1 MASRRRVPGGVLA
14 LRPPET
20 CPYSR
25 PSMPKSP
32 LSRIRADLRSVIQ
45 VARLRSFDT
54 STPEGRSGERYR
66 RIMLSTVASIA
77 GTAVMTIVGLIA
89 IPITIGFLG
98 KEQYGLWVAVNSL
111 VPWVSLF
118 DMGLVAGLVIA
129 LSEAHGRDDHAAARG
144 YYSTAFFT
152 LLGVS
157 AALLTAL
164 ALLLPWVG
172 WAELFGVPS
181 AIPASTT
188 RAGVTVAL
196 GFALLMLP
204 LATVPQAC
212 AAYQQSYGWTAVT
225 ALAALLSLAFLVAA
239 TRLNLAFAIV
249 VGTAGCAGFLAAL
262 AGAAYFLGR
271 RFPWLR
277 PSLSQVSLRSLRRL
291 LASAVPL
298 YVLQIGGL
306 LVNQSQR
313 PLLSNRAGLATVA
326 EYDLLMRLFVM
337 TTTVITVGTA
347 SFIPA
352 FRESHERGDVA
363 WMQRTFWRL
372 VAIRLGLAVLL
383 CVAFLLLGN
392 PLLRIWLGRADFR
405 FDLWVW
411 LTLCALVMVS
421 AWVSSFLELMTI
433 LDRIWPLV
441 RVVFLQGLLTVGLTW
456 VLAPHGGVL
465 GAVIS
470 IALPALVV
478 SGLMLPAMGWRL
490 LTTDTRTRP

>member
-1 MASRRRVPGGVLA
+1 M
-14 LRPPET
+14 
-20 CPYSR
+20 
-25 PSMPKSP
+25 
-32 LSRIRADLRSVIQ
+32 IQ
-45 VARLRSFDT
+45 VARLRAFDP
-54 STPEGRSGERYR
+54 STPEGRSAERYR
-66 RIMLSTVASIA
+66 RIMLSTLASIS
-77 GTAVMTIVGLIA
+77 GTAVLTLVGLVSV
-89 IPITIGFLG
+89 PITIGYLG

-144 YYSTAFFT
+144 YFSTAFFT
-152 LLGVS
+152 LLCVS
-157 AALLTAL
+157 SVLLVGIFVI
-164 ALLLPWVG
+164 LPWVD
-172 WAELFGVPS
+172 WARFFDVPPS
-181 AIPASTT
+181 LPASTT
-188 RAGVTVAL
+188 RAGLAVAL

-204 LATVPQAC
+204 LGTLPQAC
-212 AAYQQSYGWTAVT
+212 AAYQRSYGWTAVT
-225 ALAALLSLAFLVAA
+225 ALAALLSLALLLAA
-239 TRLNLAFAIV
+239 TGLDLSFPFV
-249 VGTAGCAGFLAAL
+249 VGAAGGAGFLAAL

-277 PSLSQVSLRSLRRL
+277 PSTSQVSLRSLRRL

-313 PLLSNRAGLATVA
+313 PILASRAGLATVA

-337 TTTVITVGTA
+337 STTIITVSTT

-363 WMQRTFWRL
+363 WMRRTFWRL
-372 VAIRLGLAVLL
+372 VAIRLGLAALV
-383 CVAFLLLGN
+383 CAAFLLLGN
-392 PLLRIWLGRADFR
+392 PLLRIWLRRADFR
-405 FDLWVW
+405 FDVWVW
-411 LTLCALVMVS
+411 LTLSALVMVS

-441 RVVFLQGLLTVGLTW
+441 RVVMLQGFLTIGLTW
-456 VLAPHGGVL
+456 ALAPRGGVL

-470 IALPALVV
+470 IALPAVVV

-490 LTTDTRTRP
+490 VTTGTGARS

>member
-1 MASRRRVPGGVLA
+1 M
-14 LRPPET
+14 
-20 CPYSR
+20 
-25 PSMPKSP
+25 
-32 LSRIRADLRSVIQ
+32 IQ

-54 STPEGRSGERYR
+54 STPEGRSAERYR

-77 GTAVMTIVGLIA
+77 GTAVMTLVSLVA
-89 IPITIGFLG
+89 VPITIGYLG

-129 LSEAHGRDDHAAARG
+129 LSEAHGRDDQAAARG
-144 YYSTAFFT
+144 YFSTAFFT
-152 LLGVS
+152 LLAVS
-157 AALLTAL
+157 AVLLVALV
-164 ALLLPWVG
+164 LLLPWVG
-172 WAELFGVPS
+172 RTGLFDVPP

-188 RAGVTVAL
+188 RAGVAVAL

-204 LATVPQAC
+204 LGSVPQAC
-212 AAYQQSYGWTAVT
+212 AAYQRSYGWTVVT
-225 ALAALLSLAFLVAA
+225 ALAALLSLAFLLAA
-239 TRLNLAFAIV
+239 TGLGLSFAVV
-249 VGTAGCAGFLAAL
+249 VGTAGGAGLLAAL
-262 AGAAYFLGR
+262 AGAAYFLSR
-271 RFPWLR
+271 PFPWLR
-277 PSLSQVSLRSLRRL
+277 PAPSQVSLRSLRRL

-313 PLLSNRAGLATVA
+313 PILANRAGLSTVA

-337 TTTVITVGTA
+337 STTVITVGTA

-363 WMQRTFWRL
+363 WMRRTFWRL
-372 VAIRLGLAVLL
+372 VAIRLTLAALL
-383 CVAFLLLGN
+383 CLAFMLLGN
-392 PLLRIWLGRADFR
+392 PLLRIWLRRTDFR

-411 LTLCALVMVS
+411 LTLCALVMAS

-456 VLAPHGGVL
+456 VLVPRGGVL

-470 IALPALVV
+470 IALPAVLV

-490 LTTDTRTRP
+490 VTMGTKAR

>member
-1 MASRRRVPGGVLA
+1 M
-14 LRPPET
+14 
-20 CPYSR
+20 
-25 PSMPKSP
+25 KSP
-32 LSRIRADLRSVIQ
+32 LPQIRADLRSVIQ

-66 RIMLSTVASIA
+66 LIMLSTLASIA
-77 GTAVMTIVGLIA
+77 GTAVMTLVSLIS
-89 IPITIGFLG
+89 IPVTIGYLG

-129 LSEAHGRDDHAAARG
+129 LSEAHGRDDQAAARG
-144 YYSTAFFT
+144 YFSTAFYF
-152 LLGVS
+152 LLAVS
-157 AALLTAL
+157 VVLLIVL
-164 ALLLPWVG
+164 FMVLPWVN
-172 WAELFGVPS
+172 WARFFDVPPD
-181 AIPASTT
+181 IPASTT
-188 RAGVTVAL
+188 RAGVAVAL

-204 LATVPQAC
+204 LGTVPQAC
-212 AAYQQSYGWTAVT
+212 AAYQRSYGWTAVT
-225 ALAALLSLAFLVAA
+225 ALAALLAFLLLA
-239 TRLNLAFAIV
+239 TRLDLSFAVV
-249 VGTAGCAGFLAAL
+249 VGSVGGAGFMAAL
-262 AGAAYFLGR
+262 AGAVYFLGR

-277 PSLSQVSLRSLRRL
+277 PSPSQVSLRSLRRL

-313 PLLSNRAGLATVA
+313 PLLASRAGLATVA

-337 TTTVITVGTA
+337 STTIITVGTA

-363 WMQRTFWRL
+363 WMRRTFWRL
-372 VAIRLGLAVLL
+372 VAIRLGLAALL
-383 CVAFLLLGN
+383 CTGFLLLGN

-405 FDLWVW
+405 FDVWVW
-411 LTLCALVMVS
+411 VTLSALVMVS

-441 RVVFLQGLLTVGLTW
+441 RVVMLQGILTFGLTW
-456 VLAPHGGVL
+456 ALAPRGGVL
-465 GAVIS
+465 GAVLS
-470 IALPALVV
+470 IALPAFIV

-490 LTTDTRTRP
+490 VTMGTGTRS

>member
-1 MASRRRVPGGVLA
+1 M
-14 LRPPET
+14 
-20 CPYSR
+20 
-25 PSMPKSP
+25 
-32 LSRIRADLRSVIQ
+32 IQ
-45 VARLRSFDT
+45 VARLRSYDT

-77 GTAVMTIVGLIA
+77 GAAVMIIVSLVTV
-89 IPITIGFLG
+89 PLTIGYLG

-111 VPWVSLF
+111 VPWVSLL

-129 LSEAHGRDDHAAARG
+129 LSEAHGRDDPVAASG
-144 YYSTAFFT
+144 YFSTAFY
-152 LLGVS
+152 
-157 AALLTAL
+157 ALLTVSAL
-164 ALLLPWVG
+164 SLAVLAILLPGVDWSG
-172 WAELFGVPS
+172 LFDVPP

-188 RAGVTVAL
+188 RVGVAVAL

-204 LATVPQAC
+204 LGTVAQAC
-212 AAYQQSYGWTAVT
+212 AAYQKSYWWTAAT
-225 ALAALLSLAFLVAA
+225 ALAALLSVAFL
-239 TRLNLAFAIV
+239 LASTQLGLSFAIV
-249 VGTAGCAGFLAAL
+249 VGTTGGAGLLAAL
-262 AGAAYFLGR
+262 AGTGYLLSR
-271 RFPWLR
+271 QFPWLR
-277 PSLSQVSLRSLRRL
+277 PSTSRVSLRSIRRL
-291 LASAVPL
+291 LVSALPL

-313 PLLSNRAGLATVA
+313 PLLANRAGLSTVA

-337 TTTVITVGTA
+337 STTVITVGTA

-363 WMQRTFWRL
+363 WMRRTFWRL
-372 VAIRLGLAVLL
+372 VAIRLTLAALL

-392 PLLRIWLGRADFR
+392 PLLRIWLRRADFR

-411 LTLCALVMVS
+411 LILCALVMSS
-421 AWVSSFLELMTI
+421 AWVSSFLELMTV

-456 VLAPHGGVL
+456 VLAPRGGVL
-465 GAVIS
+465 GAIVS
-470 IALPALVV
+470 ITLPAVVV

-490 LTTDTRTRP
+490 VTEGTRTPS